1 MPEKLIL
8 RDHLALDRTNLA
20 NERTFLAYLRTAL
33 AFIILGASIVK
44 LFPTISY
51 IIAGSISI
59 IIGISSLG
67 LGIARFYQVKN
78 KINQEY
84 YDQQNLAS
92 QKQNAQKSNPRTKN
106 QMAYCPPKTLPLS
119 QTNSKINAGN

>member
-44 LFPTISY
+44 LFPTINY
-51 IIAGSISI
+51 IIAGLISI
-59 IIGISSLG
+59 IIGISSLVF
-67 LGIARFYQVKN
+67 GIARFYQVKN
-78 KINQEY
+78 KINQKY
-84 YDQQNLAS
+84 YDQQSLAS

-106 QMAYCPPKTLPLS
+106 EMAHYSSKILPM
-119 QTNSKINAGN
+119 QETNSKTFTRN